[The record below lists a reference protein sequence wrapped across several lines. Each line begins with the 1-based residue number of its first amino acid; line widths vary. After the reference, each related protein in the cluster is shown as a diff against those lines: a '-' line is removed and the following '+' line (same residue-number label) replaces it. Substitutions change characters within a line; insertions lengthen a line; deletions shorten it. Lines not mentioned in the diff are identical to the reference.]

1 MTQAPGGS
9 LWEASARERFEG
21 VPVGTGSVDLA
32 IIGGGFTGCAAALQA
47 ARQGASVT
55 VFEAETVGHGGSGR
69 NVGLVNAGLWLPP
82 DAVEGRLGQAAGA
95 RLNTALAAGPGLVF
109 DLVRRHE
116 IACDAV
122 QAGTLHCAHADS
134 ALADLQ
140 ERQRQQA
147 ARNAP
152 VRLLTGPETARSI
165 GSNAFAGALHDKR
178 AGTVHPLSY
187 VRGLARAASEA
198 GARIHERSP
207 VRRLRHEGGSWQIE
221 TDDGAL
227 RARRV
232 LVATNAYHR
241 EVAGLAMP
249 KLAGVHYFQIATVP
263 LPEHLRDTILP
274 GGEGCWDT
282 GLVMSSFRLDAK
294 GRFIYGGMGNT
305 DWPGASVHLAWARRS
320 IARRFPQLGDMPWVH
335 AWCGRIAM
343 SRDYIPKAVAIGP
356 GAMAIFGYSGRG
368 IAPGT
373 VLGRDAA
380 KALLADDPDRLS
392 LPLEQGYHDPWAG
405 LRTIYYET
413 GARLNHA
420 VRRS

>member
-21 VPVGTGSVDLA
+21 ASFATGSVDLA
-32 IIGGGFTGCAAALQA
+32 IIGGGFTGSAAALQA
-47 ARQGASVT
+47 AGQGASVA

-82 DAVEGRLGQAAGA
+82 DVVEARLGQAAGT
-95 RLNTALAAGPGLVF
+95 RLNTALAGGPGLVF
-109 DLVRRHE
+109 DLVRRHGIE
-116 IACDAV
+116 CEAV
-122 QAGTLHCAHADS
+122 QAGTLHCAHADR

-152 VRLLTGPETARSI
+152 VRLLSGPETAKRI

-207 VRRLRHEGGSWQIE
+207 VRRLRHEGGCWQIE
-221 TDDGAL
+221 TDDGTV

-249 KLAGVHYFQIATVP
+249 KLAGVHYFQIATEP
-263 LPEHLRDTILP
+263 LPGHLRDTILP

-282 GLVMSSFRLDAK
+282 ATVMSSFRMDTA
-294 GRFIYGGMGNT
+294 GRLIFGAMGNT
-305 DWPGASVHLAWARRS
+305 DVPGGALHHGWARRS
-320 IARRFPQLGDMPWVH
+320 LAKRFPDLASIPWEH
-335 AWCGRIAM
+335 TWCGRIAM
-343 SRDYIPKAVAIGP
+343 AKDYLPKAVSN
-356 GAMAIFGYSGRG
+356 GAGMLAIFGYSGRG

-373 VLGRDAA
+373 VLGREAA
-380 KALLADDPDRLS
+380 RAVLSDDPDMLS
-392 LPLEQGYHDPWAG
+392 LPIKETYSDPWARAKT
-405 LRTIYYET
+405 LYYEI
-413 GARLNHA
+413 GARVSHV